1 MPGLIGF
8 VGDLPPAEAD
18 DRLREMARR
27 LAVREEEQTDLYLG
41 SGVGLGRLALGAV
54 DREPQ
59 PIWNEDRSL
68 CILMEGE
75 VYDYADEKRRL
86 IEKGHR
92 FRAESDA
99 EYLLHL
105 YEEHGEDFAL
115 RLNGPFVAAIWSP
128 EKRRLLVVN
137 DRWGLQPLFYA
148 QVDGRLLI
156 ASGARAILADPAY
169 APRVDLVGLA
179 EFLTFE
185 HLLADRTLFEDVRLL
200 PPASVLT
207 FEAGTLAIRP
217 YWEFR
222 FVEEYE
228 DHPEEW
234 YIEGLVHHLRQAV
247 RRCRRGD
254 GPEGVLLS
262 GGLDSRAVLAAM
274 DGAQGE
280 VHTFTFGVPGCDDAR
295 LAREVAK
302 RAGARHHFIPLRP
315 EDLPRMMKEGVWL
328 GDGLNSVV
336 HMHILA
342 AVPEAARLTRV
353 VYTGSLGDTLMG
365 RYLPR
370 ALIGVHREDQLV
382 QMLFRHY
389 NTVFPVADQAQLL
402 TPEVHRQVQG
412 EPFAAF
418 RRVLRESQAVL
429 SAHRKEHYS
438 IRQNERRWILEGQR
452 LLRSRLVVRTP
463 FYDNDLV
470 DFMVRV
476 PPGLRLEGYLYR
488 RALAAAFPDL
498 AKIPWAAT
506 GEPLLPSLRGAVA
519 QLERQLRW
527 RLRSAGL
534 RFVPPPRRRPYAEYG
549 HWFRTVLR
557 PRVEEVLLSERAL
570 GRGFFEPEAVRAL
583 VAEHVAGTDH
593 TRKLGV
599 LLTFELWCRRFLDQ
613 DGGVKE

>member
-1 MPGLIGF
+1 MAGLVGF
-8 VGDLPPAEAD
+8 VGEVSPAEGER
-18 DRLREMARR
+18 RLREMAQR
-27 LAVREEEQTDLYLG
+27 LIAQGAERIDLYLEA
-41 SGVGLGRLALGAV
+41 GVGLAHVALDAAA
-54 DREPQ
+54 RENQ

-75 VYDYADEKRRL
+75 VYDCADEKRRL
-86 IEKGHR
+86 VEKGHR
-92 FRAESDA
+92 FRTDSDA

-105 YEEHGEDFAL
+105 YEELGEDFAL

-148 QVDGRLLI
+148 QVDGRFLL

-169 APRVDLVGLA
+169 TPRVDLIGLS

-185 HLLADRTLFEDVRLL
+185 HALEDRTLFEGIRLL
-200 PPASVLT
+200 PPASVLIVEGDALT
-207 FEAGTLAIRP
+207 VRS

-228 DHPEEW
+228 DHPEAW

-274 DGAQGE
+274 DGAGGGA
-280 VHTFTFGVPGCDDAR
+280 HTFTFGIPGCDDAR
-295 LAREVAK
+295 LAQEVAK
-302 RAGARHHFIPLRP
+302 RARTRHHFVPLRP
-315 EDLPRMMKEGVWL
+315 EDLPRMVDEGVWL
-328 GDGLNSVV
+328 GDGLNSAV
-336 HMHILA
+336 HMHILTA
-342 AVPEAARLTRV
+342 LPEAARHVRV
-353 VYTGSLGDTLMG
+353 VYTGSLGDSIMG
-365 RYLPR
+365 QHLRRPLVAIYP
-370 ALIGVHREDQLV
+370 EDVLAR
-382 QMLFRHY
+382 MLFRHY
-389 NTVFPVADQAQLL
+389 NTGFSEPELARLL
-402 TPEVHRQVQG
+402 HPSLYRRVRG
-412 EPFAAF
+412 RPFEAF
-418 RRVLRESQAVL
+418 RRTLAESRAIL
-429 SAHRKEHYS
+429 AANRREHYS

-488 RALAAAFPDL
+488 RAFAAAFPHL

-506 GEPLLPSLRGAVA
+506 GEPLTSSTRGT
-519 QLERQLRW
+519 LIRLGRQLRW

-534 RFVPPPRRRPYAEYG
+534 RFLPPPRRRPYADYAG
-549 HWFRTVLR
+549 WLRTVLR
-557 PRVEEVLLSERAL
+557 PWVEEVLLGERAL
-570 GRGFFEPEAVRAL
+570 NRGFFDPDAVRAL
-583 VAEHVAGTDH
+583 VEEHVAGADH

-599 LLTFELWCRRFLDQ
+599 LITFELWCRYFLDGE
-613 DGGVKE
+613 GGKEG